1 MFTYL
6 DTTVR
11 ERLINQGKL
20 KRLNTKGEEIDA
32 ERARLEEP
40 ALDLLGPIPLPLHLD
55 DIDVT
60 TDWYAFVRHT
70 ELAKVDELATELREH
85 AGERYFSMLAS
96 FMAVNSV
103 LLVGDPQSND
113 SPLVRVHSSCLTGD
127 VFGSLRC
134 ECGPQLALALERI
147 REDPAGGI
155 VVYMSGHEGR
165 GIGLWAKAATYVLQ
179 DAGENTYQA
188 NRSLGLPDD
197 SRDFTDAAA
206 ILRYFL
212 DPPQPG
218 HNLSTSSTIAMCPAA
233 FEQLKLELPEEFVLE
248 LPARGLVRFVVERD
262 HRRRTRVGIVIDPAG
277 FVRLDVPRNAD
288 LEEIR
293 EIARE
298 HARWIA
304 RRLAELA
311 DLGTYYVSPG
321 FAPGELHH
329 YLGAPYSLVLQ
340 RSAGEPHV
348 ELSNARLVVSS
359 RRHDA
364 ATRDERR

>member
-212 DPPQPG
+212 DDRPFRLLTNNPKKVNDLAEHGLTKITQVKHVVGVGDWNRRYLAAKREWG
-218 HNLSTSSTIAMCPAA
+218 HDLSP
-233 FEQLKLELPEEFVLE
+233 
-248 LPARGLVRFVVERD
+248 D
-262 HRRRTRVGIVIDPAG
+262 
-277 FVRLDVPRNAD
+277 D
-288 LEEIR
+288 LER
-293 EIARE
+293 E
-298 HARWIA
+298 
-304 RRLAELA
+304 
-311 DLGTYYVSPG
+311 
-321 FAPGELHH
+321 
-329 YLGAPYSLVLQ
+329 
-340 RSAGEPHV
+340 
-348 ELSNARLVVSS
+348 
-359 RRHDA
+359 
-364 ATRDERR
+364 